1 MLILIAGVGC
11 LALASVIGGATGFGT
26 ALIAT
31 PLMLL
36 IGMDVTV
43 VVVTNLAA
51 GFITRIA
58 VAIRMRENMNRSRV
72 RRLCAGSIPGACA
85 GAASITHLP
94 EGLLKP
100 IAGAA
105 VMLCGIWLAV
115 PPRAQS
121 REPTSA
127 AQAVTGIVGGF
138 MTVTTSLG
146 GPPPV
151 LLMQRAR
158 VPQLTFIADLAGYFV
173 VTNAFALIL
182 LSVKGAVPQ
191 NTVWAVLP
199 LFAVAALLGNAIG
212 LKVARRMSANTFR
225 SAVIALVIISG
236 AATLISS

>member
-1 MLILIAGVGC
+1 
-11 LALASVIGGATGFGT
+11 
-26 ALIAT
+26 
-31 PLMLL
+31 
-36 IGMDVTV
+36 
-43 VVVTNLAA
+43 
-51 GFITRIA
+51 
-58 VAIRMRENMNRSRV
+58 
-72 RRLCAGSIPGACA
+72 
-85 GAASITHLP
+85 
-94 EGLLKP
+94 
-100 IAGAA
+100 
-105 VMLCGIWLAV
+105 MLCGIWLAV